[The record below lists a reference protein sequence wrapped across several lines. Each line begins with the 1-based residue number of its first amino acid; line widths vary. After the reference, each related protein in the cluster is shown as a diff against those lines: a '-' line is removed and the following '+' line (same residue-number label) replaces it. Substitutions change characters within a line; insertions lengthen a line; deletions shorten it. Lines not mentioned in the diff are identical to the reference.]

1 MNQSPIT
8 FSTELKT
15 KIVLE
20 VLHGKPSVIDIATK
34 YRTTVENILM
44 WKQQFLAN
52 ATQIFETQR
61 SMQALER
68 RIKKYVKENKKLTFM
83 AEKVTTERDLVC
95 RTLQS
100 LSIAHNRRLMNSRSH
115 TLEIRKQREVI
126 ALDYLLIS

>member
-20 VLHGKPSVIDIATK
+20 LLHGKPNLIEIAIK
-34 YRTTVENILM
+34 YGTTAENLSM

-52 ATQIFETQR
+52 TSQIFETQR
-61 SMQALER
+61 SKKALKR
-68 RIKKYVKENKKLTFM
+68 RVEKYVKENKKLTFM
-83 AEKVTTERDLVC
+83 VEKVMTERDVVC

-115 TLEIRKQREVI
+115 TLEIRKQREII

>member
-20 VLHGKPSVIDIATK
+20 LLHGKPNLIEIATQ
-34 YRTTVENILM
+34 YGTTVENLSM

-52 ATQIFETQR
+52 ASQIFETQR
-61 SMQALER
+61 SKKALKR
-68 RIKKYVKENKKLTFM
+68 RVETYVKENKKLTVM
-83 AEKVTTERDLVC
+83 VEKVTTERDVVC
-95 RTLQS
+95 CALQS
-100 LSIAHNRRLMNSRSH
+100 LSIAHNRRLMNARSH
-115 TLEIRKQREVI
+115 TLEKKQREII